1 MIDRNSEF
9 FRISKEIAADFLQST
24 VIIDDYETPG
34 SPSSGDLSLVEP
46 RAGHRPPIGGKTPL
60 AQPGAL
66 SPEESENVESEAD
79 HTSNPYFDDKAVVR
93 AFAKRGIVCSVINP
107 AKTETD
113 TLTELISDLADCA
126 DITVIDWSLH
136 GDNGDKAKEII
147 TSILRQDKTRPA
159 GRLRLLAI
167 YTGNN
172 EIISI
177 APMIK
182 QRLEEELPYP
192 VEVDPDGFSLS
203 HGATRIVILAK
214 PEYTKIPSEYHHRIV
229 EFDKLAER
237 LTDEFAQMTAGLVS
251 NVVVSAFSTIRKNTY
266 RVLSRFSE
274 NLDPPYLSHRFMLP
288 EPHDAE
294 TYISALVASEL
305 QTLLEEAKI
314 GRNADLDAIRAWFN
328 AKNFQGF
335 TLDYASD
342 KQQKFSFDDV
352 LLILDSGLE
361 NFKGLSG
368 KNRARLDEE
377 LHTKP
382 MTLYFSNGREAA
394 SALDERFAAISLMRS
409 HYEESAPVLTLG
421 TIIKEVCSDES
432 YFFVCAASL

>member
-1 MIDRNSEF
+1 M
-9 FRISKEIAADFLQST
+9 
-24 VIIDDYETPG
+24 
-34 SPSSGDLSLVEP
+34 VEP

-93 AFAKRGIVCSVINP
+93 AFAKKSIVCSVINP

-182 QRLEEELPYP
+182 QHLEEELPDP
-192 VEVDPDGFSLS
+192 VEVDPDGFALS
-203 HGATRIVILAK
+203 CGGTRIAILAK
-214 PEYTKIPSEYHHRIV
+214 PERTKIPQEYHDHIV
-229 EFDKLAER
+229 EFDNLAES
-237 LTDEFAQMTAGLVS
+237 LTDEFTQMTAGLVS
-251 NVVVSAFSTIRKNTY
+251 NVVVSAFSSVRKNTY
-266 RVLSRFSE
+266 RVLSRFSK
-274 NLDPPYLSHRFMLP
+274 NLDSPYLSHRFMSS

-294 TYISALVASEL
+294 DHLVALVAEEL
-305 QTLLEEAKI
+305 HALLEDANI
-314 GRNADLDAIRAWFN
+314 GEHAGSEAIRAWLDARSFSGMTIDPTN
-328 AKNFQGF
+328 PLSAK
-335 TLDYASD
+335 
-342 KQQKFSFDDV
+342 DV
-352 LLILDSGLE
+352 LAILDRGLDLE
-361 NFKGLSG
+361 YYPKLPTKKGETG
-368 KNRARLDEE
+368 QKDTYIA
-377 LHTKP
+377 
-382 MTLYFSNGREAA
+382 TLT
-394 SALDERFAAISLMRS
+394 AIPSPC
-409 HYEESAPVLTLG
+409 H
-421 TIIKEVCSDES
+421 
-432 YFFVCAASL
+432 